1 MGGCVGPYVCRAFI
15 IKIIDSILSF
25 SFLFASKL
33 ALSEK
38 KIFSSYQSNRI
49 LTKKKSKQ
57 TRSLIKTHSVALSEN
72 KAQILL
78 K

>member
-38 KIFSSYQSNRI
+38 KFSSYQSNRI